1 MLLQFKNGWMVKSI
15 TEIQINN
22 SMMSVLSGKKI
33 LLGVSGGIAAY
44 KTASLVRLF
53 IKAGAHVQVI
63 MTPAS
68 KDFVT
73 PLTLSTLSK
82 NPVYSTFYD
91 QEGDNEKW
99 NNHVEL
105 GLWADL
111 MLIAP
116 ATANTMSKMANG
128 TCDNLLIATYLSAK
142 CPVYFAPAMDLDMYK
157 HPSSKA
163 SLEAL
168 ELFGNL
174 LIPAEVGELAS
185 GLSGEGRMAE
195 PENIVAFIE
204 ADLESKL
211 PLKGKKILVTAG
223 PTYEAIDP
231 VRFIGN
237 HSSGKMGFDIA
248 KCAAGLGASVIL
260 VAGPNNFKI
269 DHPLIDL
276 YDVVSAQEMY
286 EVCHRYY
293 DDVDVAIAAAA
304 VADYRPKKVAEHKIK
319 KNSEEFVIELEKT
332 KDILYSLGQAKKKQ
346 FLIGFALETE
356 NEIENAKA
364 KIQKKNL
371 DLIVL
376 NSLQDEGAGFKKAT
390 NKVTFIDKRFNVEPM
405 DLKSKELVATDIL
418 NKVIRHFYA

>member
-1 MLLQFKNGWMVKSI
+1 
-15 TEIQINN
+15 
-22 SMMSVLSGKKI
+22 MSVLNGKKI

-82 NPVYSTFYD
+82 NPVHSSFFNQD
-91 QEGDNEKW
+91 DEDAVW
-99 NNHVEL
+99 NNHVDL
-105 GLWADL
+105 ALWADL

-116 ATANTMSKMANG
+116 ATSNTLSKMTTGNS
-128 TCDNLLIATYLSAK
+128 DNLLVATYLSAK

-157 HPSSKA
+157 HPSVLS
-163 SLEAL
+163 SFTAL
-168 ELFGNL
+168 KSFGNIM
-174 LIPAEVGELAS
+174 IPAESGELAS

-195 PENIVAFIE
+195 PENIIAFLE

-211 PLKGKKILVTAG
+211 PLKGKKILITAG

-237 HSSGKMGFDIA
+237 HSSGKMGFDLA
-248 KCAAGLGASVIL
+248 NEAANLGAQVIL
-260 VAGPNNFKI
+260 IAGPTHYKTKNGLVEVIN
-269 DHPLIDL
+269 
-276 YDVVSAQEMY
+276 VVSAQDMY
-286 EVCHRYY
+286 DACHEYFN
-293 DDVDVAIAAAA
+293 DVDVAIAAAA
-304 VADYRPKKVAEHKIK
+304 VADYRPKVVALQKIK
-319 KNSEEFVIELEKT
+319 KAADEFSIELEKT
-332 KDILYSLGQAKKKQ
+332 KDILASLGAIKKNQ

-356 NEIENAKA
+356 NEIENAKL

-376 NSLQDEGAGFKKAT
+376 NSLQDEGAGFKKET
-390 NKVTFIDKRFNVEPM
+390 NKVTFIDQDFKIEPM
-405 DLKSKELVATDIL
+405 ELKSKESVAVDIL
-418 NKVIRHFYA
+418 NKVVLHFAKS

>member
-1 MLLQFKNGWMVKSI
+1 
-15 TEIQINN
+15 
-22 SMMSVLSGKKI
+22 MSVLNGKKI
-33 LLGVSGGIAAY
+33 LLGISGGIAAY
-44 KTASLVRLF
+44 KTATLVRLF
-53 IKAGAHVQVI
+53 IKAGAHIQVI

-82 NPVYSTFYD
+82 NPVFSSFYD
-91 QEGDNEKW
+91 DKDANAEW

-105 GLWADL
+105 ALWADL

-116 ATANTMSKMANG
+116 ATANTLSKMTNG

-157 HPSSKA
+157 HPSTLASFKA
-163 SLEAL
+163 LNS
-168 ELFGNL
+168 FGNVI
-174 LIPAEVGELAS
+174 IPAESGELAS

-195 PENIVAFIE
+195 PENIITFLE
-204 ADLESKL
+204 SDLESKL
-211 PLKGKKILVTAG
+211 PLKGKKILITAG

-248 KCAAGLGASVIL
+248 NAAANLGAEVIL
-260 VAGPNNFKI
+260 VTGPTHCKVNNSGIKVI
-269 DHPLIDL
+269 PVL
-276 YDVVSAQEMY
+276 SAQEMY
-286 EVCHRYY
+286 DACHAHYEY
-293 DDVDVAIAAAA
+293 TDVAIAAAA
-304 VADYRPKKVAEHKIK
+304 VADYRPKKVASQKIK
-319 KNSEEFVIELEKT
+319 KGTADFTIELEKT
-332 KDILYSLGQAKKKQ
+332 KDILASLGEIKKNQ

-356 NEIENAKA
+356 NEIENAKL

-376 NSLQDEGAGFKKAT
+376 NSLQDKGAGFGTDT
-390 NKVTFIDKRFNVEPM
+390 NKVTFIDKFYTVEAM
-405 DLKSKELVATDIL
+405 ELKSKEAVATDIL
-418 NKVIRHFYA
+418 NKVIQHFYA

>member
-1 MLLQFKNGWMVKSI
+1 
-15 TEIQINN
+15 
-22 SMMSVLSGKKI
+22 MSVLSGKKI

-44 KTASLVRLF
+44 KTAALVRLF

-82 NPVYSTFYD
+82 NPVYSTFF
-91 QEGDNEKW
+91 NEDGENEQW

-111 MLIAP
+111 MIVAP

-128 TCDNLLIATYLSAK
+128 TCDNLLVATYLSAK

-157 HPSSKA
+157 HPSTILSFN
-163 SLEAL
+163 AL
-168 ELFGNL
+168 QQFGNTI
-174 LIPAEVGELAS
+174 IPAESGELAS

-195 PENIVAFIE
+195 PENIVAFLE

-211 PLKGKKILVTAG
+211 PLKGKKILITAG

-248 KCAAGLGASVIL
+248 KSAANLGASVIL
-260 VAGPNNFKI
+260 VAGPTNFKVN
-269 DHPLIDL
+269 HPLIQVIN
-276 YDVVSAQEMY
+276 VVSAQDMY
-286 EVCHRYY
+286 EACHEYF
-293 DDVDVAIAAAA
+293 DQVDVAIAAAA
-304 VADYRPKKVAEHKIK
+304 VADYRPKYIATQKIK
-319 KNSEEFVIELEKT
+319 KNEDNFNIELEKT
-332 KDILYSLGQAKKKQ
+332 QDILASLGQIKKNQ

-356 NEIENAKA
+356 NEIENAKL

-376 NSLQDEGAGFKKAT
+376 NSLQDLGAGFGKET
-390 NKVTFIDKRFNVEPM
+390 NKITFIDKNFNIQPM
-405 DLKSKELVATDIL
+405 ELKLKEAVADDIL
-418 NKVIRHFYA
+418 NKVIAHFYE

>member
-1 MLLQFKNGWMVKSI
+1 M
-15 TEIQINN
+15 N
-22 SMMSVLSGKKI
+22 SSVLSGKKI

-44 KTASLVRLF
+44 KTAHLVRLF
-53 IKAGAHVQVI
+53 IKAGAHVQVV

-82 NPVYSTFYD
+82 KPVYSSFF
-91 QEGDNEKW
+91 EEEAENGVW

-105 GLWADL
+105 ALWADY

-116 ATANTMSKMANG
+116 ATANTLSKMANG
-128 TCDNLLIATYLSAK
+128 NCDNLLIATYLSAK

-157 HPSSKA
+157 HPSTLDSFQK
-163 SLEAL
+163 LKK
-168 ELFGNL
+168 FGNTI
-174 LIPAEVGELAS
+174 IPAESGELAS

-195 PENIVAFIE
+195 PENIIRFIE
-204 ADLESKL
+204 NDILSKL
-211 PLKGKKILVTAG
+211 PLAGKKILITAG

-248 KCAAGLGASVIL
+248 KIAAQNGAEVIL
-260 VAGPNNFKI
+260 VSGPTHL
-269 DHPLIDL
+269 DLQHPSVSLKR
-276 YDVVSAQEMY
+276 VKSAQEMY
-286 EVCHRYY
+286 DACFSYFSTM
-293 DDVDVAIAAAA
+293 DVAIAAAA
-304 VADYRPKKVAEHKIK
+304 VADYKPKNVANQKIK
-319 KNSEEFVIELEKT
+319 KDDSTFIIELEKT
-332 KDILYSLGQAKKKQ
+332 KDILASLGKVKKDQ

-356 NEIENAKA
+356 NEIEHAKL

-376 NSLQDEGAGFKKAT
+376 NSLNDKGAGFGHDT
-390 NKVTFIDKRFNVEPM
+390 NKVTFIDKHFTIEAM
-405 DLKSKELVATDIL
+405 DLKSKEAVAQDII
-418 NKVIRHFYA
+418 NKIILYYDA

>member
-1 MLLQFKNGWMVKSI
+1 
-15 TEIQINN
+15 
-22 SMMSVLSGKKI
+22 MSVLSGKRI

-82 NPVYSTFYD
+82 NPVYSTFFNQD
-91 QEGDNEKW
+91 EEDEKW

-111 MLIAP
+111 MIVAP
-116 ATANTMSKMANG
+116 ATANTLSKMANG
-128 TCDNLLIATYLSAK
+128 SCDNLLIATYLSAK

-157 HPSSKA
+157 HPSTIA
-163 SLEAL
+163 SFTAL
-168 ELFGNL
+168 EKFGNTI
-174 LIPAEVGELAS
+174 IPAESGELAS

-195 PENIVAFIE
+195 PENIITFLE

-211 PLKGKKILVTAG
+211 PLKGKKILITAG

-248 KCAAGLGASVIL
+248 KSAANLGASVIL
-260 VAGPNNFKI
+260 VTGPTHCVAN
-269 DHPLIDL
+269 HSLIN
-276 YDVVSAQEMY
+276 VIKVTSAQEMY
-286 EVCHRYY
+286 DACHQYY

-304 VADYRPKKVAEHKIK
+304 VADYQPKIVADQKIK
-319 KNSEEFVIELEKT
+319 KAADNFVIELEKT
-332 KDILYSLGQAKKKQ
+332 KDILFSLGESKKQQ

-376 NSLQDEGAGFKKAT
+376 NSLQDEGAGFQKMT
-390 NKVTFIDKRFNVEPM
+390 NKVTFIDKDFKIEPM
-405 DLKSKELVATDIL
+405 ELKSKEAVAEDVL
-418 NKVIRHFYA
+418 NKVIAHFYE

>member
-1 MLLQFKNGWMVKSI
+1 
-15 TEIQINN
+15 
-22 SMMSVLSGKKI
+22 MSVLNGKKI

-44 KTASLVRLF
+44 KTATLVRLF

-82 NPVYSTFYD
+82 NPVHSSFFNQD
-91 QEGDNEKW
+91 DEEAVW

-105 GLWADL
+105 ALWADI

-116 ATANTMSKMANG
+116 ATANTLSKMTTGN
-128 TCDNLLIATYLSAK
+128 CDNLLIAAYLSAK

-157 HPSSKA
+157 HPSTLSSFA
-163 SLEAL
+163 AL
-168 ELFGNL
+168 KQFGNIM
-174 LIPAEVGELAS
+174 IPAETGELAS

-195 PENIVAFIE
+195 PENIIAFLE

-248 KCAAGLGASVIL
+248 NEAANLGAEVFLI
-260 VAGPNNFKI
+260 AGPTNYKAKNALVKVV
-269 DHPLIDL
+269 
-276 YDVVSAQEMY
+276 DVVSAQEMY
-286 EVCHRYY
+286 DACHLYFDEV
-293 DDVDVAIAAAA
+293 DAAIAAAA
-304 VADYRPKKVAEHKIK
+304 VADYKPKFVADQKIK
-319 KNSEEFVIELEKT
+319 KNDASFSIELEKT
-332 KDILYSLGQAKKKQ
+332 KDILSSLGAIKRNQ

-356 NEIENAKA
+356 NEIENAKL

-376 NSLQDEGAGFKKAT
+376 NSLQDKGAGFKKET
-390 NKVTFIDKRFNVEPM
+390 NKVTFIDQNFKIEPM
-405 DLKSKELVATDIL
+405 ELKSKEAVAADIL
-418 NKVIRHFYA
+418 NKVILHFSER